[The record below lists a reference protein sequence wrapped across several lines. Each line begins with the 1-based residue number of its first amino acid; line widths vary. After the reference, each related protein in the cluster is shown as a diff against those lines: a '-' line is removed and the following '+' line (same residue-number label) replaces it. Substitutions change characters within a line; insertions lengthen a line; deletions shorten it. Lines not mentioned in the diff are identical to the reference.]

1 MVEASE
7 QSASDELLEEAIE
20 LSGIIEMSRVFPSSC
35 SKDLLLQVF
44 DDVCAS
50 LGYTVYEKASTST
63 TALKD
68 LSLSSPALLKC
79 VTPVWNRSQ
88 NMVKNLAVCRCTVK
102 SSSGSADEKSS
113 LEGSGEF
120 KMLVFTA
127 SDSPSN
133 RGVEN
138 QLEEKLGDLSHYW
151 MSVMHGAIEENGT
164 GRGADDAYEFF
175 RGILENMNYSV
186 GLEAASFCEEF
197 RRKYLPRE
205 EPSWTLPHLPEP
217 TTEVEEAAERI
228 TASIRKNILAQGLSV
243 AQDVMYREYLPS
255 AACCV
260 RRYLYGRV
268 GGILWDVYCRYYSRD
283 DKEFVNRC
291 DRLRERYT
299 VESLPVLC
307 GVREDFIG
315 QAGESSDLQQFY
327 VAGSNRL
334 REVEDAMTAGGG
346 FYPTAM
352 EQLLSV
358 APLLREEAA
367 KASEGRK
374 ELIDMDDLMPVYIFA
389 LLMSGMT
396 KPFAVWHLL
405 LDTLSEEQRLQGEG
419 KAVALL
425 EGSSTAI
432 SFGKWGEVQDG

>member
-1 MVEASE
+1 MLVAVVDAGSSGFTIGRPQAKIVEVRHKFS
-7 QSASDELLEEAIE
+7 
-20 LSGIIEMSRVFPSSC
+20 
-35 SKDLLLQVF
+35 QVF

-175 RGILENMNYSV
+175 RG
-186 GLEAASFCEEF
+186 
-197 RRKYLPRE
+197 
-205 EPSWTLPHLPEP
+205 
-217 TTEVEEAAERI
+217 
-228 TASIRKNILAQGLSV
+228 
-243 AQDVMYREYLPS
+243 
-255 AACCV
+255 
-260 RRYLYGRV
+260 
-268 GGILWDVYCRYYSRD
+268 
-283 DKEFVNRC
+283 
-291 DRLRERYT
+291 
-299 VESLPVLC
+299 VLL
-307 GVREDFIG
+307 GWV
-315 QAGESSDLQQFY
+315 S
-327 VAGSNRL
+327 
-334 REVEDAMTAGGG
+334 
-346 FYPTAM
+346 
-352 EQLLSV
+352 
-358 APLLREEAA
+358 
-367 KASEGRK
+367 
-374 ELIDMDDLMPVYIFA
+374 
-389 LLMSGMT
+389 
-396 KPFAVWHLL
+396 
-405 LDTLSEEQRLQGEG
+405 
-419 KAVALL
+419 
-425 EGSSTAI
+425 
-432 SFGKWGEVQDG
+432 